1 MMLGLVFGITC
12 PARTEREKVV
22 LPGEPKSV
30 FTDYENMRQEILSQQ
45 YRSPTTGFLV
55 WGRSPC
61 ATASRQTKRGY
72 YPLRGDEIAQRRD
85 CLRSDYFCKEMIC
98 EEGSS
103 RALRGAPQAKRG
115 EQKRWSIQRQA
126 INIRRATSS
135 GGEVLFMHPLL
146 GISKL
151 KKSIFNDKKY
161 SVTLPQGIAIDHCIY
176 KYIGISNGK

>member
-1 MMLGLVFGITC
+1 MSANRLYRIAF
-12 PARTEREKVV
+12 PPRSERRKVV

-61 ATASRQTKRGY
+61 AIASRQTKRGY

-103 RALRGAPQAKRG
+103 RALRGAPQVKRG
-115 EQKRWSIQRQA
+115 GQERWSVQRQA
-126 INIRRATSS
+126 KNTRRATSS
-135 GGEVLFMHPLL
+135 GGKALFVRPLL
-146 GISKL
+146 HIINEKTFSL
-151 KKSIFNDKKY
+151 
-161 SVTLPQGIAIDHCIY
+161 TLLQYIAIGHCTY
-176 KYIGISNGK
+176 NYIGTNNG

>member
-1 MMLGLVFGITC
+1 MMLGVMF
-12 PARTEREKVV
+12 KVAFPPPSEHWKV
-22 LPGEPKSV
+22 ALPGEPKSV
-30 FTDYENMRQEILSQQ
+30 FTDYENMCQEKLSQQ
-45 YRSPTTGFLV
+45 FSPPKDGFLF

-115 EQKRWSIQRQA
+115 VQQRWSVQRQA
-126 INIRRATSS
+126 LNNRRATSS
-135 GGEVLFMHPLL
+135 GGEALFMHPLL
-146 GISKL
+146 GILRLVKANFNN
-151 KKSIFNDKKY
+151 KKCC
-161 SVTLPQGIAIDHCIY
+161 LALLRGIAIEHCTY
-176 KYIGISNGK
+176 KYIGTNNGN

>member
-1 MMLGLVFGITC
+1 MMLGVMFKVAF
-12 PARTEREKVV
+12 PPPSERWKVA

-30 FTDYENMRQEILSQQ
+30 FTDYEKMRQEILSQQ

-115 EQKRWSIQRQA
+115 VQKRWSVQRKVK
-126 INIRRATSS
+126 NIRRATSS
-135 GGEVLFMHPLL
+135 GGKALFVRPLL
-146 GISKL
+146 HIISEKTFSL
-151 KKSIFNDKKY
+151 
-161 SVTLPQGIAIDHCIY
+161 TLLQYIAIGHCTY
-176 KYIGISNGK
+176 NYIGTSNGK

>member
-1 MMLGLVFGITC
+1 MMLGVMF
-12 PARTEREKVV
+12 KVAFPPPSEHWKV
-22 LPGEPKSV
+22 ALPGEPKSV
-30 FTDYENMRQEILSQQ
+30 FTDYENMCQEKLSQQ
-45 YRSPTTGFLV
+45 FSPPKDGFLV

-115 EQKRWSIQRQA
+115 VQERWSVQRQA
-126 INIRRATSS
+126 KNTRRATSS
-135 GGEVLFMHPLL
+135 GGKALFLRPLL
-146 GISKL
+146 QIVKEKTFSL
-151 KKSIFNDKKY
+151 
-161 SVTLPQGIAIDHCIY
+161 TLLQYIAIGHCTY
-176 KYIGISNGK
+176 NYIGTSNGK

>member
-45 YRSPTTGFLV
+45 YRSPTTGFLL

-72 YPLRGDEIAQRRD
+72 YPLRVDKIAQRRD

-115 EQKRWSIQRQA
+115 GQERWSVQRQA
-126 INIRRATSS
+126 KNTRRATSS
-135 GGEVLFMHPLL
+135 GGKALFVRPLL
-146 GISKL
+146 R
-151 KKSIFNDKKY
+151 IFNEKKF
-161 SVTLPQGIAIDHCIY
+161 SLTLLQYIAIGHCTY
-176 KYIGISNGK
+176 NYIGISNGK

>member
-45 YRSPTTGFLV
+45 YRSPTTGFLL

-115 EQKRWSIQRQA
+115 DKKRWSVQRQA
-126 INIRRATSS
+126 INTRRATSS
-135 GGEVLFMHPLL
+135 GGKSLFMRPLFRI
-146 GISKL
+146 ISE
-151 KKSIFNDKKY
+151 KKHTF
-161 SVTLPQGIAIDHCIY
+161 TFLQCIAIDHCTY
-176 KYIGISNGK
+176 NYIGTSNGK